1 MSSLSFTLIQTNLH
15 WEKKEANLQMFEAK
29 IKSLKQ
35 PTHIVVLPEMFST
48 GFSMQP
54 ETLAEK
60 MDGLIVTQIVNAVP
74 ASNFPGH

>member
-1 MSSLSFTLIQTNLH
+1 
-15 WEKKEANLQMFEAK
+15 MFEAK

-35 PTHIVVLPEMFST
+35 TTHIVVLPEMFST

-60 MDGLIVTQIVNAVP
+60 NGRPYRAMDERNSRIK
-74 ASNFPGH
+74 